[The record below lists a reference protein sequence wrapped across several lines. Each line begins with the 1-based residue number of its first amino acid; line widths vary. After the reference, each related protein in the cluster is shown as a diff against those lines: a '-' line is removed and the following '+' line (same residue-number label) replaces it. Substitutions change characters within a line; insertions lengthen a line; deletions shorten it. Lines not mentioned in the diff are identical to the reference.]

1 MLEEKM
7 LDGYLSLCDEVKE
20 DFSAPQPDGPDL
32 QGETEEIPKES
43 VPSDEG
49 EKAEEIDTDSE
60 NDELTLLRKEVELL
74 RSSLR
79 SREELDR
86 ANERMRNE
94 LSEFSEYFPQVELSE
109 ISDEIWEKVKKGDSL
124 SSAYALYLRKK
135 ELSEQRADDFNKKNR
150 RMSTGSLQ
158 NGGEE
163 KYFSPSEVRRMTQK
177 QVRQNY
183 DEIVE
188 SMRHWN

>member
-7 LDGYLSLCDEVKE
+7 LDGDLSLCDEVEE
-20 DFSAPQPDGPDL
+20 DFSAPQSDEPDL

-43 VPSDEG
+43 VPPDEG
-49 EKAEEIDTDSE
+49 EKAEEIGTDSE

-109 ISDEIWEKVKKGDSL
+109 IPDEIWEKVKKGDSL
-124 SSAYALYLRKK
+124 SSAYALHLRKK
-135 ELSEQRADDFNKKNR
+135 ELAEQRADDFNKKNR

-158 NGGEE
+158 NGEGE